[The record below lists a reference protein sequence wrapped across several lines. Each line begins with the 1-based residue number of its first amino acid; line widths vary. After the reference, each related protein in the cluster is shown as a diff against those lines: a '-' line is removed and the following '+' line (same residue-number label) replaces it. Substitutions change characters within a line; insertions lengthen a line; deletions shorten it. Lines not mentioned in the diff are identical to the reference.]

1 MADNRTA
8 LDVLHE
14 IVGSTEA
21 QTIVPALE
29 QLNGMIGGEALDEY
43 VYAWLDQHGATVGYE
58 VTDGNLTITIA

>member
-43 VYAWLDQHGATVGYE
+43 VYAWLDQHGVRLVTQ
-58 VTDGNLTITIA
+58 VTDGDLTITIA

>member
-29 QLNGMIGGEALDEY
+29 QLNGMIGSEALDEY
-43 VYAWLDQHGATVGYE
+43 VYAWLDQHGATAGYE
-58 VTDGNLTITIA
+58 VTDGDLTVTLS

>member
-1 MADNRTA
+1 MEDNRTA

-14 IVGSTEA
+14 IVGSTDA

-43 VYAWLDQHGATVGYE
+43 VYSWLDQHGATAGYQ
-58 VTDGNLTITIA
+58 VTDGDLTVTLS